1 MARDPSYYGNAM
13 VGVNRGPSRADVGH
27 MHARGAGQTAVAGA
41 PEDAA
46 AEARPTDRVKVLYIL
61 GWGRSGS
68 TIMDNL
74 LGELDGFFSAGELN
88 YLWQRGLVEGRKCG
102 CGRPVRACPVWSG
115 VLRRAFGD
123 DWEARI
129 DPREVVRWQREA
141 VRVRHTPAML
151 RLQPGEPTGRPA
163 LDAYLGVL
171 ARLYRAIPEETGARV
186 VVDSSKRPSDA
197 ALLRLVP
204 GVRPSYVQ
212 LVRDPRAVA
221 YSWQRHKAQP
231 DRNRPAELVRHGPV
245 DSTLSWIRWN
255 SLAESVRAKSPP
267 SSSLLLRY
275 EDLVARP
282 RPSLLDV
289 AALVGE
295 APPALPLEG
304 ERTALL
310 EPNHT
315 VSGNPSRFRTGRVEL
330 RADDEWITRQSP
342 AQRSM
347 VTSLALPLLSRYG
360 YPLRV
365 GTPQEST

>member
-1 MARDPSYYGNAM
+1 M
-13 VGVNRGPSRADVGH
+13 
-27 MHARGAGQTAVAGA
+27 T
-41 PEDAA
+41 PEV
-46 AEARPTDRVKVLYIL
+46 ESLRILYIM

-68 TIMDNL
+68 TVLDNL
-74 LGELDGFFSAGELN
+74 LGAMDGFFSAGELR
-88 YLWQRGLVEGRKCG
+88 YLWERGLIEGRRCG
-102 CGRPVRACPVWSG
+102 CGRAIAGCDVWTA
-115 VLRRAFGD
+115 VLQRTWGGSKSVD
-123 DWEARI
+123 ART
-129 DPREVVRWQREA
+129 VVSWQARWA
-141 VRVRHTPAML
+141 RVRDTRRLL
-151 RLQPGEPTGRPA
+151 RLRPGGPLDPT
-163 LDAYLGVL
+163 L
-171 ARLYRAIPEETGARV
+171 ARLVETLGRLYRGVADVTGERV
-186 VVDSSKRPSDA
+186 IVDSSKRPSDA

-204 GVRPSYVQ
+204 GVSARFVQ

-330 RADDEWITRQSP
+330 RADDEWITRQSA